1 MMTTRTVIKA
11 LDVLV
16 SYLVMCG
23 ILWLL
28 AVMCKKLL
36 PTPLDGL
43 TFVSIGV
50 WLIGCWLEAIL
61 GQQEK

>member
-1 MMTTRTVIKA
+1 MRTAIKV
-11 LDVLV
+11 LDVLF

-28 AVMCKKLL
+28 AVMCKEFL
-36 PTPLDGL
+36 PIPLNGL

-50 WLIGCWLEAIL
+50 WLIACWLEAVL